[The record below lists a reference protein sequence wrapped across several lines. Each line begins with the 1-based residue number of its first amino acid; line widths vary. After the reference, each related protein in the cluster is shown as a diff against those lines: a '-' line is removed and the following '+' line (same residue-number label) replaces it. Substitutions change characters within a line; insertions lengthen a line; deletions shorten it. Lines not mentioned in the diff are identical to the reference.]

1 MKTAAAAMTTAAVAG
16 VVFGATNQ
24 ATGPATAQAS
34 SQKPYVV
41 NINLELDGK
50 QLDQRTVKLISGKAM
65 EAAAGRGGA
74 V

>member
-16 VVFGATNQ
+16 VVFGANNQ
-24 ATGPATAQAS
+24 ATAPSVAQNAN
-34 SQKPYVV
+34 QKPYVV

-50 QLDQRTVKLISGKAM
+50 QLDQRTVKLMSGKAV
-65 EAAAGRGGA
+65 EAAGGRGGA